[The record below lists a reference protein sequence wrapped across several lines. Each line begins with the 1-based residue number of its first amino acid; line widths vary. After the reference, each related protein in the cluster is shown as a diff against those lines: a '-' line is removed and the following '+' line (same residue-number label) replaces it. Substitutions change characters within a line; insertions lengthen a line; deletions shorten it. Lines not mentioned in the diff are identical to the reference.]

1 MSSVG
6 LSLRS
11 KRIRGWWHHHA
22 EAQRRRLVTAS
33 PGAQSLQPYISL
45 AMKRYKAGTHGDEQ
59 RRPPTYVD
67 RSAHALDVQLA
78 SLASAGDDSAFTTLV
93 TRYHPAV
100 FRWSL
105 TFALDPDE
113 AEDIA
118 QEVFVRAH
126 RQLSQYRSDGSL
138 EAWLYAI
145 TRRAASQLRRT
156 QKRRKRLTLSPGA
169 RPLRDVY
176 TTDPGGRVDRERAAN
191 VILELFSEL
200 PQRQREIFDLVD
212 LQGLSPAEVAART
225 GMKAVSVRANL
236 FKARSAIRA
245 RFLATHP
252 SYGEL

>member
-1 MSSVG
+1 MN
-6 LSLRS
+6 LY
-11 KRIRGWWHHHA
+11 
-22 EAQRRRLVTAS
+22 Q
-33 PGAQSLQPYISL
+33 
-45 AMKRYKAGTHGDEQ
+45 AGMQGDEQ
-59 RRPPTYVD
+59 QRPPAYVD
-67 RSAHALDVQLA
+67 RSAHALEVQMV

-93 TRYHPAV
+93 MRYHPVV

-105 TFALDPDE
+105 TFAWDPDE

-145 TRRAASQLRRT
+145 TRRAASQRRRT
-156 QKRRKRLTLSPGA
+156 HKRQKRLAFSPGA
-169 RPLRDVY
+169 RPLKEVY

-212 LQGLSPAEVAART
+212 LQGLSPAEAAART
-225 GMKAVSVRANL
+225 GMKPVSVRSNL
-236 FKARSAIRA
+236 FKARLAIRA
-245 RFLATHP
+245 KLLATHP
-252 SYGEL
+252 SYGELDK